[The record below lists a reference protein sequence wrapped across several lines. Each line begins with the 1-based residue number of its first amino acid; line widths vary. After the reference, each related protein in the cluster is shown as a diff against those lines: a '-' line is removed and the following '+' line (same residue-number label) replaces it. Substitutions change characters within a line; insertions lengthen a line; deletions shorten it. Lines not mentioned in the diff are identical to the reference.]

1 MGRIQRSFEKQDCG
15 FSHQLGLPRLAS
27 WKVIWFTRPVLRHL
41 GLMRSHDSC
50 MWFCL
55 LGFKAQT
62 GVPQQWPNTQTQRSV
77 ICWDSAFLKLVPWPK
92 TLKKKKKV
100 MIHTT
105 CMLNHVWLF
114 ATPQTSPPRLLCL
127 WDSPDKNTWVGCHFL
142 LQGTFLT
149 QASNLPLLC
158 LLHYR
163 QILYHW
169 ATRKIHTRIAVFQ

>member
-50 MWFCL
+50 MWFYL

-92 TLKKKKKV
+92 TLKKKKKSWFTLHACS
-100 MIHTT
+100 I
-105 CMLNHVWLF
+105 
-114 ATPQTSPPRLLCL
+114 TSDSLPPHRLARQGSSVC
-127 WDSPDKNTWVGCHFL
+127 GI
-142 LQGTFLT
+142 LQ
-149 QASNLPLLC
+149 
-158 LLHYR
+158 
-163 QILYHW
+163 
-169 ATRKIHTRIAVFQ
+169 TRILEWVAISSSKGPSWLRHPTCLSCVSCITGRFFTTEPPGRSTLG